1 MDSSF
6 RDEWQQKQVD
16 TIANALQD
24 LMQGDNGKENAK
36 EAIYSAIMSWY
47 DYHNAEAMKWSSL
60 LNALKTL

>member
-1 MDSSF
+1 M
-6 RDEWQQKQVD
+6 D

-24 LMQGDNGKENAK
+24 LMQGENGKENAK
-36 EAIYSAIMSWY
+36 EAIYTAIMSWY